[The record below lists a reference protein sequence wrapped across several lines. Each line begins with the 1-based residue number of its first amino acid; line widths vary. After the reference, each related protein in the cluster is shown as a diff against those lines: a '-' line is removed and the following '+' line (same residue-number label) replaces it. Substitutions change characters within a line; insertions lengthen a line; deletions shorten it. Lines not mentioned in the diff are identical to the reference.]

1 MGPEEEFELHNKQNS
16 WPLLFEVRQKNTG
29 LRRRFTDISLT
40 NQLAD
45 SQLADKTTRWQTN
58 SLTLD
63 LPVILMN
70 SVL

>member
-16 WPLLFEVRQKNTG
+16 WPQLFEVRQKNTG
-29 LRRRFTDISLT
+29 LRRRF
-40 NQLAD
+40 AD